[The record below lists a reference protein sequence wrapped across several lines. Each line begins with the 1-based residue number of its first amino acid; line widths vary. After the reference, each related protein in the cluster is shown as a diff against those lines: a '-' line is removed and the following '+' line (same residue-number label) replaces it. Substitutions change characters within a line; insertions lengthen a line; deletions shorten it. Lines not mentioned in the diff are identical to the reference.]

1 MINIINT
8 VVYYLKSCEESK
20 FQEFSSQEKN
30 VFIFILSFIYS
41 RWCIRWILTKL
52 LMVIINAVCKS
63 RHYALHLKHTVL
75 YGNYISVKLEGQKI

>member
-30 VFIFILSFIYS
+30 VFIFILSSIYS
-41 RWCIRWILTKL
+41 T
-52 LMVIINAVCKS
+52 
-63 RHYALHLKHTVL
+63 
-75 YGNYISVKLEGQKI
+75 